1 VDRAPTGLLH
11 LLRSAEIAFV
21 APAADA
27 LAETTTPARRP
38 PARRLRLP
46 FSGWH
51 LVLFPIAAIMVV
63 PLVWMIILSL
73 ETKSQASSFPP
84 VLFPS
89 GLHFHN
95 YVATWN
101 AVPFGDF
108 FLNSLAYSAATV
120 AGNLLFCSLAAYAF
134 ARLHFFGR
142 DVLFVV
148 LLATLMVPYQ
158 VLLIPTFLIVKHIG
172 MVNSIGG
179 LIMPNLCSAFGIF
192 MLRQFFRT
200 LPIELE
206 EAARIDGTSRLG
218 ILFKIVLPLSLPA
231 LATLAIIQF
240 MWSWNDFLWPL
251 IIIDSATRAPLQL
264 GLSTL
269 QGQHATEW
277 NLLMAGTVMSQI
289 PMLVAF
295 LIAQRWFI
303 RSIAFTGIK

>member
-1 VDRAPTGLLH
+1 MATTAELAQDRFLAIDEPPPR
-11 LLRSAEIAFV
+11 RS
-21 APAADA
+21 
-27 LAETTTPARRP
+27 
-38 PARRLRLP
+38 RLP
-46 FSGWH
+46 FSPWH
-51 LVLFPIAAIMVV
+51 LLLAPVAVIMLA
-63 PLVWMIILSL
+63 PLVWMVILSL
-73 ETKSQASSFPP
+73 ETKTEAASFPP

-89 GLHFHN
+89 GLHFGN
-95 YVATWN
+95 YAHTWS

-134 ARLHFFGR
+134 ARLRFFGR

-148 LLATLMVPYQ
+148 LLATLMVPFQ

-172 MVNSIGG
+172 MVNSVGG

-231 LATLAIIQF
+231 LATLGIIQF

-251 IIIDSATRAPLQL
+251 IIINSATRDPLQL
-264 GLSTL
+264 GLATL
-269 QGQHATEW
+269 QGAHNTQW

-289 PMLVAF
+289 PMLAVF
-295 LIAQRWFI
+295 LVAQRWFI
-303 RSIAFTGIK
+303 RSIAFTGMK

>member
-1 VDRAPTGLLH
+1 MSSTSAATAERLITLDGPPTK
-11 LLRSAEIAFV
+11 
-21 APAADA
+21 P
-27 LAETTTPARRP
+27 RR
-38 PARRLRLP
+38 RLP
-46 FSGWH
+46 FSPWH
-51 LVLFPIAAIMVV
+51 LVLAPIALIMLI
-63 PLVWMIILSL
+63 PLIWMLILSL
-73 ETKSQASSFPP
+73 ETSSESQSFPLV
-84 VLFPS
+84 VLPT

-95 YVATWN
+95 YVQTWN
-101 AVPFGDF
+101 SEPFGDW
-108 FLNSLAYSAATV
+108 FLNSALYSLATV
-120 AGNLLFCSLAAYAF
+120 AGNLVFCSLAAYAF
-134 ARLHFFGR
+134 ARLKFFGR

-158 VLLIPTFLIVKHIG
+158 VLLIPTFLIVKHLG
-172 MVNSIGG
+172 MVDSVGG
-179 LIMPNLCSAFGIF
+179 LIVPNLCSAFGIF

-218 ILFKIVLPLSLPA
+218 ILLKIVLPLSLPA

-251 IIIDSATRAPLQL
+251 IIIDTASHAPLQL

-269 QGQHATEW
+269 QGAHRSHV
-277 NLLMAGTVMSQI
+277 NLVMAGTVMSQI
-289 PMLVAF
+289 PMIALF

>member
-1 VDRAPTGLLH
+1 MATTAPLADDRFL
-11 LLRSAEIAFV
+11 
-21 APAADA
+21 A
-27 LAETTTPARRP
+27 LDEPEPPRR
-38 PARRLRLP
+38 RGRLP
-46 FSGWH
+46 FSPWH
-51 LVLFPIAAIMVV
+51 LVLAPIAALMLV
-63 PLVWMIILSL
+63 PLVWMLILSL
-73 ETKSQASSFPP
+73 ETANEASSFPP
-84 VLFPS
+84 VLFPT
-89 GLHFHN
+89 GIHLHN
-95 YVATWN
+95 YVAAWN

-134 ARLHFFGR
+134 ARLRFFGR

-158 VLLIPTFLIVKHIG
+158 VLLIPTFLIVKHLG
-172 MVNSIGG
+172 MVDSVGG

-231 LATLAIIQF
+231 LATLGIIQF

-251 IIIDSATRAPLQL
+251 IIINSTSHAPLQL
-264 GLSTL
+264 GLAAF
-269 QGQHATEW
+269 QGAHNTRW
-277 NLLMAGTVMSQI
+277 NLLMAGTLMSQI
-289 PMLVAF
+289 PMLAAF
-295 LIAQRWFI
+295 LVAQRWFI
-303 RSIAFTGIK
+303 RSIAFTGMK

>member
-1 VDRAPTGLLH
+1 MAVDDP
-11 LLRSAEIAFV
+11 
-21 APAADA
+21 P
-27 LAETTTPARRP
+27 PRRG
-38 PARRLRLP
+38 RLP

-51 LVLFPIAAIMVV
+51 LLLAPVAVIMLV
-63 PLVWMIILSL
+63 PLVWMVVLSL
-73 ETKSQASSFPP
+73 ETRTEASSFPP
-84 VLFPS
+84 VLLPS
-89 GLHFHN
+89 GLHFGN
-95 YVATWN
+95 YSAAWN

-108 FLNSLAYSAATV
+108 FLNSLAYSLATV

-134 ARLHFFGR
+134 ARLKFFGR

-148 LLATLMVPYQ
+148 LLATLMVPFQ
-158 VLLIPTFLIVKHIG
+158 VLLIPTFLIVKQLG
-172 MVNSIGG
+172 LVDSVGG

-231 LATLAIIQF
+231 LATLGIIQF

-251 IIIDSATRAPLQL
+251 IIINTGSHAPLQL

-269 QGQHATEW
+269 QGAHQTQW

-289 PMLVAF
+289 PMLAVF
-295 LIAQRWFI
+295 LLAQRWFI